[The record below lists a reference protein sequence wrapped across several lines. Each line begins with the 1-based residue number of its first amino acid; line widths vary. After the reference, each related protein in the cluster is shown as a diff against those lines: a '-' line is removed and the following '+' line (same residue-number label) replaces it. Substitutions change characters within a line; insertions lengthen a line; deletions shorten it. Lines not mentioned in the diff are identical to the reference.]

1 MLTRENIVHE
11 ATTGLEDGLTKQ
23 HAVLASLLHSRLF
36 LPKFRD
42 SHVEKS
48 AFHWIANFLL
58 VNFMELSL
66 VWNKI
71 TLLITADAAPEESQV
86 SWDEEAPEQ
95 CIGILIPVGM
105 EYDALIDFIYEHV
118 EDLEF
123 VLEEKSTRAQST
135 VKKSKS
141 GESEEEERR
150 HNRRGHFYQYEVV
163 I

>member
-11 ATTGLEDGLTKQ
+11 ATTGLEDGLAKQ

-71 TLLITADAAPEESQV
+71 TLLITADAARKSRKFLGTKRPPS
-86 SWDEEAPEQ
+86 S
-95 CIGILIPVGM
+95 
-105 EYDALIDFIYEHV
+105 
-118 EDLEF
+118 
-123 VLEEKSTRAQST
+123 VLASSFLWAWNTT
-135 VKKSKS
+135 P
-141 GESEEEERR
+141 
-150 HNRRGHFYQYEVV
+150 
-163 I
+163 